1 MTCNLISYG
10 SSYGS
15 KYYYLILFSEMCH
28 MLMIYKAEDYS
39 FNSLKHLQEVEAIS
53 TLSHNN
59 GILIFYGKI
68 DTYPSLIFDNYFRNY
83 CSPFVMHN
91 AHNVKFI
98 NDIIYVWV

>member
-53 TLSHNN
+53 TLSQ
-59 GILIFYGKI
+59 
-68 DTYPSLIFDNYFRNY
+68 
-83 CSPFVMHN
+83 
-91 AHNVKFI
+91 
-98 NDIIYVWV
+98 